1 MSVRPTDTPVPG
13 GLLGALR
20 AMGATLGE
28 AARVRGALLGIEI
41 REELERRKHMLVL
54 ATLAV
59 AFLHMAFLLL
69 SLFVAVVF
77 WDTHRVEAIGLMATL
92 YLVFGAAAL
101 FRLRLAVATSPAP
114 FAATLGELD
123 RDLADLRSPR

>member
-1 MSVRPTDTPVPG
+1 MSVRPTDAPVPG

-28 AARVRGALLGIEI
+28 AARVRGALLGVEM
-41 REELERRKHMLVL
+41 REEIERRKHMLVL

-59 AFLHMAFLLL
+59 ASLHMAFLLL
-69 SLFVAVVF
+69 WLFVAVVF
-77 WDTHRVEAIGLMATL
+77 WDTHRVEAIGLMAAL
-92 YLVFGAAAL
+92 DLACGAAAL
-101 FRLRLAVATSPAP
+101 VRLRVAVATSPAP

-123 RDLADLRSPR
+123 RDLAPLHSPR